1 MGTGESPA
9 PTYPRAG
16 RVGRLTVFKL
26 FKIFLRSIYQMGR
39 PFNALCNSTYYV
51 GKPFNVLLFLII
63 IVTESIQNFYVWES
77 PSTRTIVLGHY

>member
-1 MGTGESPA
+1 
-9 PTYPRAG
+9 
-16 RVGRLTVFKL
+16 
-26 FKIFLRSIYQMGR
+26 MGR